1 LRNRI
6 KRTLPIIPIAPLLLH
21 RNVIKMN
28 MNLWKTKPKQ
38 QQQQQQQQQHQP
50 LPQTQ
55 SITPSPQ
62 DQLQPPLLF
71 FVIYSCKKN
80 LSKAQRLY
88 DFVKEKFPLF
98 TLLILYG
105 EPKLKEEYE
114 LKLPFLIVKSGDA
127 YEHLSNK
134 TIAMIHTLSEISF
147 GENYR
152 GIIKCDDD
160 ILPNLATL
168 QRFYETLISTTEN
181 IPYAGLI
188 HSIDKTKRVSNN
200 HFDKCS
206 SPKFNIPQ
214 PIVPD
219 CPFATG
225 PMYYLSIPSLLQL
238 ERRIRLGSFELS
250 FYEDM
255 MIGNNLRQEGIHPF
269 LFPLYQNEFLGYFG
283 APSFQN
289 ADNQTRTLYVLLH
302 GGLGNQMFQLASAY
316 GLARKQGRYLVA
328 LYSNNPSMYPH
339 QNSFQDYTHTI
350 FRNTPCLLAT
360 NQMFQDSAVEVY
372 SELGNVSM
380 GFEYHPERIFGVETD
395 PRNQK
400 DVILNGYFQ
409 NEQYFREYRQE
420 LLDEWQ
426 HPLLAEKLQE
436 TYPNLSHAY
445 FFHVRRG
452 DYLENSMYQISWDDY
467 YRKALDTIMELETDS
482 TKPVQ
487 FYVFSDDNAFCKTY
501 SVLVD
506 ALEKFPGRIVFTLI
520 ENLGALESMF
530 FMSLCGCGG
539 IASNSSFSWWGG
551 YLNPLSR
558 KMVVLPKQWL
568 ATGTVTEEVDMCFDG
583 AVGL

>member
-1 LRNRI
+1 MMMNSW
-6 KRTLPIIPIAPLLLH
+6 KNKSKPLPQPVPPQFPSSNPIAP
-21 RNVIKMN
+21 
-28 MNLWKTKPKQ
+28 P
-38 QQQQQQQQQHQP
+38 P
-50 LPQTQ
+50 SEPEQ
-55 SITPSPQ
+55 S
-62 DQLQPPLLF
+62 PLLF

-80 LSKAQRLY
+80 ISKAQRIY
-88 DFVKEKFPLF
+88 DFIKDKFPEF
-98 TLLILYG
+98 TTLILYG
-105 EPKLKEEYE
+105 DSKLKEEFDVSP
-114 LKLPFLIVKSGDA
+114 PFLIVKSGDA

-134 TIAMIHTLSEISF
+134 TITMIRALSEISF

-152 GIIKCDDD
+152 GVIKCDDD
-160 ILPNLATL
+160 ILPNLAAL

-188 HSIDKTKRVSNN
+188 HTIDKTKRVSNA

-206 SPKFNIPQ
+206 SVKFNIPQ
-214 PIVPD
+214 PIISGY
-219 CPFATG
+219 PFATG

-238 ERRIRLGSFELS
+238 ERRIRLGNFALS

-255 MIGNNLRQEGIHPF
+255 MIGNNLRQEGIHPVS
-269 LFPLYQNEFLGYFG
+269 FPLYQNELLGSFG

-289 ADNQTRTLYVLLH
+289 AENQARTLYVLLH

-316 GLARKQGRYLVA
+316 GLARKQSRYLVA
-328 LYSNNPSMYPH
+328 LYSNNQSMYPH
-339 QNSFQDYTHTI
+339 QNSFHAYTHTI
-350 FRNTPCLLAT
+350 FRNTPCIQAT

-380 GFEYHPERIFGVETD
+380 GFEYHPEIFD
-395 PRNQK
+395 ARKQK

-420 LLDEWQ
+420 ILDEWQ

-436 TYPNLSHAY
+436 TYPNLSNAY
-445 FFHVRRG
+445 FFHIRRG
-452 DYLENSMYQISWDDY
+452 DYLDNSMYQIAWDAY
-467 YRKALDTIMELETDS
+467 YKKALDTIMELEADS
-482 TKPVQ
+482 TEPVQ
-487 FYVFSDDNAFCKTY
+487 FYVFSDDNAFCKSY

-506 ALEKFPGRIVFTLI
+506 ALETFPGKIVFTLI
-520 ENLGALESMF
+520 ENLEALESLF
-530 FMSLCGCGG
+530 FMSLCGNGG

-551 YLNPLSR
+551 YLNPLAR

-568 ATGTVTEEVDMCFDG
+568 ATETLTENVNMIFDG

>member
-1 LRNRI
+1 
-6 KRTLPIIPIAPLLLH
+6 
-21 RNVIKMN
+21 MN
-28 MNLWKTKPKQ
+28 MNLWKPQFAIPKKSQ
-38 QQQQQQQQQHQP
+38 QP
-50 LPQTQ
+50 P
-55 SITPSPQ
+55 PSPQ
-62 DQLQPPLLF
+62 NISPNPEQFPLLF

-80 LSKAQRLY
+80 IPKAQRIY
-88 DFVKEKFPLF
+88 DYVKDKFPFF

-105 EPKLKEEYE
+105 DSKLKEEYE
-114 LKLPFLIVKSGDA
+114 VSLPFLKVKSRDA

-134 TIAMIHTLSEISF
+134 TITMIRAISEISF

-160 ILPNLATL
+160 ILPNLAAL
-168 QRFYETLISTTEN
+168 QRFYETLVSTTEN

-188 HSIDKTKRVSNN
+188 HTIDKTKRVSNT

-206 SPKFNIPQ
+206 NAKYNIPQ
-214 PIVPD
+214 PIVPG

-225 PMYYLSIPSLLQL
+225 PMYYLSIASLLQL
-238 ERRIRLGSFELS
+238 ERRIRLGNFALS

-255 MIGNNLRQEGIHPF
+255 MVGNNLKQEGIHPVSY
-269 LFPLYQNEFLGYFG
+269 PLYQNDFLGSFS
-283 APSFQN
+283 ASSFQN
-289 ADNQTRTLYVLLH
+289 ADNQARTLYVLLH

-316 GLARKQGRYLVA
+316 GLARKQSRYLVA

-339 QNSFQDYTHTI
+339 QKLFQDYTHTI
-350 FRNTPCLLAT
+350 FRNTPCIQAT

-380 GFEYHPERIFGVETD
+380 GFEYHPEIFDTD
-395 PRNQK
+395 TRKHK

-420 LLDEWQ
+420 ILDEWQ

-436 TYPNLSHAY
+436 TYPNLSNAY
-445 FFHVRRG
+445 FFHIRRG
-452 DYLENSMYQISWDDY
+452 DYLENSMYQIAWDAY
-467 YRKALDTIMELETDS
+467 YKRALDTIMELEADS

-487 FYVFSDDNAFCKTY
+487 FYVFSDDNEFCKSY

-506 ALEKFPGRIVFTLI
+506 ALGKYTGKITFTLI
-520 ENLGALESMF
+520 ENLGALESLF
-530 FMSLCGCGG
+530 FMSLCGNGG

-551 YLNPLSR
+551 YLNPLAR
-558 KMVVLPKQWL
+558 KMVVLPKQWI
-568 ATGTVTEEVDMCFDG
+568 ATQGLTESIDMRFDG

>member
-1 LRNRI
+1 
-6 KRTLPIIPIAPLLLH
+6 
-21 RNVIKMN
+21 MN
-28 MNLWKTKPKQ
+28 SWKTKTKPLP
-38 QQQQQQQQQHQP
+38 QP
-50 LPQTQ
+50 VPPQIPQTQ
-55 SITPSPQ
+55 SITPLLPQ
-62 DQLQPPLLF
+62 DQLQPPLLL

-80 LSKAQRLY
+80 LSKAQRIY
-88 DFVKEKFPLF
+88 DFIKDKFPVF
-98 TLLILYG
+98 TTLILYG
-105 EPKLKEEYE
+105 EPNLKEEYDVSP
-114 LKLPFLIVKSGDA
+114 PFLKVKSGDA
-127 YEHLSNK
+127 YEHLANK
-134 TIAMIHTLSEISF
+134 TIALIHALYEISF

-152 GIIKCDDD
+152 GVIKCDDD

-181 IPYAGLI
+181 IPYAGSLLT
-188 HSIDKTKRVSNN
+188 IDKTKRVSNM

-214 PIVPD
+214 PIIPD

-225 PMYYLSIPSLLQL
+225 PMYYLSLASLLQL
-238 ERRIRLGSFELS
+238 ERRIRLGSFAIS

-255 MIGNNLRQEGIHPF
+255 MIGNNLRQEGIHPVS
-269 LFPLYQNEFLGYFG
+269 FPLYQNELLGSFG
-283 APSFQN
+283 APSLQN
-289 ADNQTRTLYVLLH
+289 DDNQTRTLYVLLH

-339 QNSFQDYTHTI
+339 QNSFHAYTHTI
-350 FRNTPCLLAT
+350 FRNTPCIQAT
-360 NQMFQDSAVEVY
+360 NQMFQDSTVEVY

-380 GFEYHPERIFGVETD
+380 GFEYHPEIFDT
-395 PRNQK
+395 RKQK

-420 LLDEWQ
+420 ILDEWQ
-426 HPLLAEKLQE
+426 HPLLAEKLRE
-436 TYPNLSHAY
+436 TYPNLSNSY

-452 DYLENSMYQISWDDY
+452 DYLENSMYQIAWDAY
-467 YRKALDTIMELETDS
+467 YKKALDTIMELEADS
-482 TKPVQ
+482 TNPVQ
-487 FYVFSDDNAFCKTY
+487 FYVFSDDNEFCKSY

-506 ALEKFPGRIVFTLI
+506 ALESFPGRIVFTLI
-520 ENLGALESMF
+520 ENLGALESLF
-530 FMSLCGCGG
+530 FMSLCGNGG

-551 YLNPLSR
+551 YLNPLDR

-568 ATGTVTEEVDMCFDG
+568 ATETLTENVNMTFDG

>member
-1 LRNRI
+1 MM
-6 KRTLPIIPIAPLLLH
+6 
-21 RNVIKMN
+21 MN
-28 MNLWKTKPKQ
+28 SWKTKFQSKPPIP
-38 QQQQQQQQQHQP
+38 QP
-50 LPQTQ
+50 VPPQIPSTN
-55 SITPSPQ
+55 SIVPLLPQ
-62 DQLQPPLLF
+62 DQPQPPLLF

-80 LSKAQRLY
+80 LSKAQRIY
-88 DFVKEKFPLF
+88 EFVKDKFPVF
-98 TLLILYG
+98 TPLILYG

-114 LKLPFLIVKSGDA
+114 VSPPFLRVKSGDA
-127 YEHLSNK
+127 YEHLANK
-134 TIAMIHTLSEISF
+134 TIAMIHALSEISF

-152 GIIKCDDD
+152 GVIKCDDD
-160 ILPNLATL
+160 ILPNLAIL

-181 IPYAGLI
+181 IPYAGNI
-188 HSIDKTKRVSNN
+188 HVIDKTKRVSNN
-200 HFDKCS
+200 HYDKCS
-206 SPKFNIPQ
+206 SAKFNIPQ

-225 PMYYLSIPSLLQL
+225 PMYYLSVASLLQL
-238 ERRIRLGSFELS
+238 KRRIQLGSFAIS

-255 MIGNNLRQEGIHPF
+255 MIGNNLRQEGIHPVS
-269 LFPLYQNEFLGYFG
+269 FPLYQNEFLGSFG

-289 ADNQTRTLYVLLH
+289 VDNQTRTLYVLLH

-360 NQMFQDSAVEVY
+360 NQMFQDSAIEVY

-380 GFEYHPERIFGVETD
+380 GFEYHPEILNSDARK
-395 PRNQK
+395 QK

-409 NEQYFREYRQE
+409 NEQYFLEYRQE
-420 LLDEWQ
+420 ILDEWQ

-436 TYPNLSHAY
+436 TYPNLSNAY

-452 DYLENSMYQISWDDY
+452 DYLENSMYQIAWDVY
-467 YRKALDTIMELETDS
+467 YKKALDTIMELEADS
-482 TKPVQ
+482 TNPVQ
-487 FYVFSDDNAFCKTY
+487 FYVFSDDNAFCKSY
-501 SVLVD
+501 SMFVD

-520 ENLGALESMF
+520 ENLGALESLF
-530 FMSLCGCGG
+530 FMSLCGNGG

-551 YLNPLSR
+551 YLNPLAR

-568 ATGTVTEEVDMCFDG
+568 ATKDAENVNMIFDG

>member
-1 LRNRI
+1 
-6 KRTLPIIPIAPLLLH
+6 
-21 RNVIKMN
+21 MN
-28 MNLWKTKPKQ
+28 MNLWKPQSKNPPKTQ
-38 QQQQQQQQQHQP
+38 QPPPFPQNIP
-50 LPQTQ
+50 LNPE
-55 SITPSPQ
+55 
-62 DQLQPPLLF
+62 QPPLLF

-80 LSKAQRLY
+80 IPKAQRLY
-88 DFVKEKFPLF
+88 DFVKDKFPIF
-98 TLLILYG
+98 TILILYG

-114 LKLPFLIVKSGDA
+114 LKPPFLMVKTGDT
-127 YEHLSNK
+127 YEHLANK
-134 TIAMIHTLSEISF
+134 TLAMIHALSEISF

-160 ILPNLATL
+160 ILPNLTTL

-188 HSIDKTKRVSNN
+188 HTIDKTKRVSNN

-238 ERRIRLGSFELS
+238 ERRIRLGNFELS

-255 MIGNNLRQEGIHPF
+255 MVGNNLRQEGIHPVSY
-269 LFPLYQNEFLGYFG
+269 PLYQNDFLGSFG

-289 ADNQTRTLYVLLH
+289 ADNQTRILYVLLH

-316 GLARKQGRYLVA
+316 GLARKQSRYLVA

-339 QNSFQDYTHTI
+339 QSSFQDYTHTI
-350 FRNTPCLLAT
+350 FRNTPCIQAT
-360 NQMFQDSAVEVY
+360 NQMFQNSAVEIY

-380 GFEYHPERIFGVETD
+380 GFEYHPEIFDLES
-395 PRNQK
+395 RKQK

-409 NEQYFREYRQE
+409 NVQYFREYRQE
-420 LLDEWQ
+420 LLDEWRY
-426 HPLLAEKLQE
+426 PLLAEKLQE
-436 TYPNLSHAY
+436 TYLNLANAY
-445 FFHVRRG
+445 FFHIRRG
-452 DYLENSMYQISWDDY
+452 DYLENSMYQIAWDEY
-467 YRKALDTIMELETDS
+467 YVKALDTIMELEADS
-482 TKPVQ
+482 TEPVQ
-487 FYVFSDDNAFCKTY
+487 FYVFSDDNEFCKSY
-501 SVLVD
+501 SILVD
-506 ALEKFPGRIVFTLI
+506 ALEKYTGKITFTLI
-520 ENLGALESMF
+520 ENLGALESLF
-530 FMSLCGCGG
+530 FMSLCGNGG

-568 ATGTVTEEVDMCFDG
+568 ANNTITGIDMRFDG

>member
-1 LRNRI
+1 MM
-6 KRTLPIIPIAPLLLH
+6 
-21 RNVIKMN
+21 MN
-28 MNLWKTKPKQ
+28 SWKTKFQSPPLQ
-38 QQQQQQQQQHQP
+38 QP
-50 LPQTQ
+50 VPPQIPSSTN
-55 SITPSPQ
+55 SITSLLPQ
-62 DQLQPPLLF
+62 DQPQPPLLF

-80 LSKAQRLY
+80 LSKAQRIY
-88 DFVKEKFPLF
+88 EFVKEKFPVF
-98 TLLILYG
+98 TILILYG
-105 EPKLKEEYE
+105 EPNLKEEYE
-114 LKLPFLIVKSGDA
+114 VIPPFLIVKSGDA
-127 YEHLSNK
+127 YEHLANK

-160 ILPNLATL
+160 ILPNLAAL

-188 HSIDKTKRVSNN
+188 HSIDKTKRVSNA
-200 HFDKCS
+200 HFNKCS
-206 SPKFNIPQ
+206 SAKFNIPQ
-214 PIVPD
+214 PIVSGF
-219 CPFATG
+219 PFATG
-225 PMYYLSIPSLLQL
+225 PMYYLSLASLLQL
-238 ERRIRLGSFELS
+238 ERRIRLGNFSIS

-255 MIGNNLRQEGIHPF
+255 MIGNNLRQEGIHPVS
-269 LFPLYQNEFLGYFG
+269 FPLYHNEFLGSFG

-289 ADNQTRTLYVLLH
+289 TDIQIRTLYVLLH

-380 GFEYHPERIFGVETD
+380 GFEYHPERIFGAETD

-420 LLDEWQ
+420 ILDEWRY
-426 HPLLAEKLQE
+426 PLLAEKLQE
-436 TYPNLSHAY
+436 TYPNLSNAY

-452 DYLENSMYQISWDDY
+452 DYLDNSMYQIAWDAY
-467 YRKALDTIMELETDS
+467 YKKALDTIMELETDS

-487 FYVFSDDNAFCKTY
+487 FYVFSDDNSFCKTY

-530 FMSLCGCGG
+530 FMSLCGSGG

-568 ATGTVTEEVDMCFDG
+568 ATGTLTEEVNMTFDG

>member
-1 LRNRI
+1 
-6 KRTLPIIPIAPLLLH
+6 
-21 RNVIKMN
+21 
-28 MNLWKTKPKQ
+28 MNLWKHQYAIPKKSQ
-38 QQQQQQQQQHQP
+38 QP
-50 LPQTQ
+50 P
-55 SITPSPQ
+55 PSPQ
-62 DQLQPPLLF
+62 NISPNPEQSPLLF

-80 LSKAQRLY
+80 IPKAQRIY
-88 DFVKEKFPLF
+88 DYVKDKFPDF
-98 TLLILYG
+98 TILILYG
-105 EPKLKEEYE
+105 ESKLKEEFDVSP
-114 LKLPFLIVKSGDA
+114 PFLIVKSGDA
-127 YEHLSNK
+127 YEHLANK
-134 TIAMIHTLSEISF
+134 TIAMIRALSEISF

-160 ILPNLATL
+160 ILPNLAAL
-168 QRFYETLISTTEN
+168 QRFYETLVSATEN
-181 IPYAGLI
+181 IPYTGLI
-188 HSIDKTKRVSNN
+188 HTIDKTNLVSNN

-214 PIVPD
+214 PIVPE

-238 ERRIRLGSFELS
+238 ERRIRLGNFALS

-255 MIGNNLRQEGIHPF
+255 MIGNNLRQEGIHPVSY
-269 LFPLYQNEFLGYFG
+269 PLYQNELLGSFG

-289 ADNQTRTLYVLLH
+289 AENQACTLYVLLH

-316 GLARKQGRYLVA
+316 GLARKQSRYLVA

-350 FRNTPCLLAT
+350 FRNTPCIQAT
-360 NQMFQDSAVEVY
+360 NQMFQDSAIEVY
-372 SELGNVSM
+372 SEIGDVSM
-380 GFEYHPERIFGVETD
+380 GFEYYPERIFGTETD
-395 PRNQK
+395 PRKQK

-436 TYPNLSHAY
+436 TYPNLANSY
-445 FFHVRRG
+445 FFHIRRG
-452 DYLENSMYQISWDDY
+452 DYLNNSMYQIAWDEY
-467 YRKALDTIMELETDS
+467 YVKALDTIMELEADS
-482 TKPVQ
+482 TEPVQ
-487 FYVFSDDNAFCKTY
+487 FYLFSDDNAFCKSY

-506 ALEKFPGRIVFTLI
+506 ALEKYTGKITFTLI
-520 ENLGALESMF
+520 ENLGALESLF
-530 FMSLCGCGG
+530 FMSLCGNGG

-568 ATGTVTEEVDMCFDG
+568 ATQGLNESIDMRFDG

>member
-1 LRNRI
+1 MIETRLEI
-6 KRTLPIIPIAPLLLH
+6 TFLIIPIALTLQK
-21 RNVIKMN
+21 VGKMN
-28 MNLWKTKPKQ
+28 MNLWKPQSAIPKKSQ
-38 QQQQQQQQQHQP
+38 QP
-50 LPQTQ
+50 P
-55 SITPSPQ
+55 PSPQ
-62 DQLQPPLLF
+62 NINPNPEQPPLLF
-71 FVIYSCKKN
+71 FIIYSCKKN

-88 DFVKEKFPLF
+88 DFVKEKFPVF
-98 TLLILYG
+98 TIFILYG
-105 EPKLKEEYE
+105 EPNLKEEYE
-114 LKLPFLIVKSGDA
+114 VIPPFLRVKSGDA
-127 YEHLSNK
+127 YEHLANK
-134 TIAMIHTLSEISF
+134 TLAMIHALSEISF

-152 GIIKCDDD
+152 GVIKCDDD
-160 ILPNLATL
+160 ILPNLTAL

-181 IPYAGLI
+181 IPYAGCTTI
-188 HSIDKTKRVSNN
+188 HTNLVSNT

-206 SPKFNIPQ
+206 SARYNIPQ
-214 PIVPD
+214 PIVPG

-225 PMYYLSIPSLLQL
+225 PMYYLSVSSLLQL
-238 ERRIRLGSFELS
+238 ERRIRLGSFSLS

-255 MIGNNLRQEGIHPF
+255 MIGNNLRQEGIHPVS
-269 LFPLYQNEFLGYFG
+269 FPLYQDEFLGSFG
-283 APSFQN
+283 SPSFQN
-289 ADNQTRTLYVLLH
+289 TDNQTRTLYVLLH

-316 GLARKQGRYLVA
+316 GLARKEGRYLVA

-339 QNSFQDYTHTI
+339 QNSFQDYTHTV

-380 GFEYHPERIFGVETD
+380 GFEYHSEIFDT
-395 PRNQK
+395 RKQK

-420 LLDEWQ
+420 LLDEWK

-436 TYPNLSHAY
+436 TYPNLANSY

-452 DYLENSMYQISWDDY
+452 DYLENSMYQIAWDAY
-467 YRKALDTIMELETDS
+467 YKKALDTIMELEADS
-482 TKPVQ
+482 TNPVQ
-487 FYVFSDDNAFCKTY
+487 FYVFSDDNEFCKSY

-506 ALEKFPGRIVFTLI
+506 ALKSFPGRIVFTLI
-520 ENLGALESMF
+520 ENLGALESLF
-530 FMSLCGCGG
+530 FMSLCGNGG

-568 ATGTVTEEVDMCFDG
+568 ATETLTESVNMIFDG